1 MFCLYFWALCEKI
14 KKTFNESRLLKLDI
28 EKQNI
33 PCLITIFGATGDLS
47 HRKLFPSL
55 FHLFQQNNLNEH
67 VAIIGVGRRDWSNE
81 KFREEIKISISKH
94 VADTTRIDEF
104 LEHVFYQSNDVND
117 LASYAEIVTLSTQLD
132 EQFGLNGNRL
142 FYLAMA
148 PEFFGIVT
156 DSLKKSGLTKVSGF
170 KRLIIE
176 KPFGTDLKSAEALNK
191 QITKSFKEEEIYRID
206 HYLGKDMVQ
215 NIEILRF
222 SNAMFEPLWNNK
234 YISNIQVTSSETLG
248 VEDRGSY
255 YDHSGALKD
264 MVQNHMLQ
272 IVSLLAMEPPI
283 SLDSDD
289 IRNEKVKVLRSIRQ
303 VTEADVRNYFVRGQY
318 DKGIIDD
325 KEVPKYRDEENVDP
339 MSNTPTFVAAKVMI
353 DNFRWAGVPFYIR
366 TGKRMK
372 EKEIRVVV
380 EFKEV
385 PMNLY
390 YKKDQHLD
398 SNLLIINIQPNEGLE
413 LHLNARKYIEGIDT
427 EPIKLSYAL
436 TANDKMNTVDAYEG
450 LIYDCLRGD
459 STNFT
464 HWEELKATWTYV
476 DPVDQYW
483 RDNPAPFP
491 NYPAGSDG
499 PVKSQLLLSRDN
511 LHWWDI

>member
-1 MFCLYFWALCEKI
+1 MNRGI
-14 KKTFNESRLLKLDI
+14 QPLDI
-28 EKQNI
+28 EKENI

-55 FHLFQQNNLNEH
+55 FHLYQQNNLNEH
-67 VAIIGVGRRDWSNE
+67 VAIIGVGRREWTTE
-81 KFREEIKISISKH
+81 HFRTEIKESITKH
-94 VADTTRIDEF
+94 VKDTERIDEF
-104 LEHVFYQSNDVND
+104 LEHVFYQPHDVND
-117 LASYAEIVTLSTQLD
+117 LKSYETLLTLSNELNV
-132 EQFGLNGNRL
+132 QFKLEGNRL

-148 PEFFGIVT
+148 PEFFGTVT
-156 DSLKKSGLTKVSGF
+156 ESLKKSELTKTDGF

-176 KPFGTDLKSAEALNK
+176 KPFGTDLESAEKLNK
-191 QITKSFKEEEIYRID
+191 QITKSFREEEIYRID

-222 SNAMFEPLWNNK
+222 SNLMFEPLWNNM
-234 YISNIQVTSSETLG
+234 YISNVQVTSSETLG
-248 VEDRGSY
+248 VEDRGNY
-255 YDHSGALKD
+255 YDQSGALKD

-283 SLDSDD
+283 SLASED
-289 IRNEKVKVLRSIRQ
+289 IRNEKVKVLRAIRS
-303 VTEADVRNYFVRGQY
+303 VDESNIRNYFVRGQY
-318 DKGIIDD
+318 DKGIINNE
-325 KEVPKYRDEENVDP
+325 EVKKYRDEENVDKE
-339 MSNTPTFVAAKVMI
+339 SNTPTFVAAKVMI

-372 EKEIRVVV
+372 AKQIRVVV

-398 SNLLIINIQPNEGLE
+398 SNLLVINIQPNEGIDLY
-413 LHLNARKYIEGIDT
+413 LNARKYVEGTDT

-436 TANDKMNTVDAYEG
+436 TTQDKMNTVDAYEG

-464 HWEELKATWTYV
+464 HWEELKATWRYV
-476 DPVDQYW
+476 DPVDNFW
-483 RDNPAPFP
+483 ANNLASFP
-491 NYPAGSDG
+491 NYPAGSQG
-499 PVKSQLLLSRDN
+499 PVKSQLLLSRDGFN
-511 LHWWDI
+511 WWEFE